1 MGYDYGFEYT
11 FPGTMEGAAEGVFVG
26 AAGIFTGILLIA
38 YLLGMAFAVVSYV
51 LNAVGMYRIAKRR
64 GIHHAWL
71 AWVPVGASWLLGS
84 ISDHYQYVAKQKNTS
99 RRKIL
104 LILSIILAVLSCAF
118 IVAALVLALT
128 GIGTD
133 TAATIFAAAIALVGY
148 LGMTGLSI
156 AVMVFCYIAYF
167 DLFRSCKPK
176 YDVLFLVLGVFFNVT
191 LPFFV
196 FACSGSDEGMPPRQ
210 APQPSV
216 QPEEPQEEESAVPLV
231 ESWEEEIPVVDTQL
245 VEEAELAEDPE

>member
-1 MGYDYGFEYT
+1 MGYDYSFEYA
-11 FPGTMEGAAEGVFVG
+11 FPGTMEGAAEGMMVG
-26 AAGIFTGILLIA
+26 AAGIVTGILLVV

-51 LNAVGMYRIAKRR
+51 LSAVGMYRIAKRR
-64 GIHHAWL
+64 GIHHPWL
-71 AWVPVGASWLLGS
+71 AWVPVGAAWLLGS
-84 ISDHYQYVAKQKNTS
+84 ISDHYQYVVKQKNTN

-104 LILSIILAVLSCAF
+104 LILSIILAAMSCVF
-118 IVAALVLALT
+118 LAAVLVLTFA

-133 TAATIFAAAIALVGY
+133 ASATIAGAVMAIIAY
-148 LGMTGLSI
+148 LCMTGLSI
-156 AVMVFCYIAYF
+156 AVLVFYYIAYF

-176 YDVLFLVLGVFFNVT
+176 NDVLFLVLGVFFNVT

-216 QPEEPQEEESAVPLV
+216 QPEEPQEEESAVLLV

-245 VEEAELAEDPE
+245 VEEPELAEDPE